1 MCFFD
6 LDVIIHGNI
15 NDLYELAL
23 KPRLI
28 YSKWDNPN
36 NIHDRLF
43 IDIRGTQFNSS
54 MMCWNKDQC
63 EEIFWEAIQEE
74 QQIFRTFYKGTDNY
88 HFWRRRKF
96 WTNIP
101 HDWAYSFNRGKSHP
115 DDLETHKYREECKIC
130 LFNVDNTPNNKGQ
143 IKIDELQN
151 EELLR
156 IWHDNPSSKSA

>member
-1 MCFFD
+1 M
-6 LDVIIHGNI
+6 
-15 NDLYELAL
+15 
-23 KPRLI
+23 I

-88 HFWRRRKF
+88 HFWRRRDF
-96 WTNIP
+96 WANIP
-101 HDWAYSFNRGKSHP
+101 YDWVYSYNRGKSHP
-115 DDLETHKYREECKIC
+115 DDLETHKYRKECKIC
-130 LFNVDNTPNNKGQ
+130 LFNVDNTPNNQGQ